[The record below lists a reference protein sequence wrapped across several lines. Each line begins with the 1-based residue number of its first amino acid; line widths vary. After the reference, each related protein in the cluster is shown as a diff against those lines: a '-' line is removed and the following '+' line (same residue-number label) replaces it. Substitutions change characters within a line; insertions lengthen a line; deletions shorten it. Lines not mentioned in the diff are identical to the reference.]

1 MARKRPV
8 ARDPKP
14 EPGTARDQQLV
25 FPFQLRVGDV
35 ILDAGDERTEVV
47 GPPSTMVSGKMTR
60 ALVRREGDTVQREAV
75 WEAWRKVRVVKRVAA

>member
-1 MARKRPV
+1 M

-14 EPGTARDQQLV
+14 EQPV

-35 ILDAGDERTEVV
+35 ILDEGNERTEII
-47 GPPSTMVSGKMTR
+47 GPPTSMNSGKMTR